1 MDIGIIGL
9 GLMGGS
15 LAYALKDKHRIYAY
29 DTNKDSLDFAL
40 ASGMIDQVCSSVS
53 LLFKKTN
60 IYFVCLYP
68 SAIIQFCRENCPL
81 FPKGSV
87 LIDISGVKESL
98 VEDLAGYLNDHIDFV
113 FTHPLAGSERSG
125 VEYASPTLFRNH
137 NLIITPTEK
146 NKKENLE
153 LVSRLGED
161 AGFDNISFMS
171 LKEHDELIA
180 FTSQLMHVVSLAL
193 MDASPKRADIGS
205 FIGDSFR
212 DLTRIAMINE
222 NLWYELFIKNDQFLI
237 QKIDD
242 LVLSLNKYKEAIR
255 NHDESELKKMMQS
268 AKATRQAIERGL
280 KE

>member
-1 MDIGIIGL
+1 
-9 GLMGGS
+9 
-15 LAYALKDKHRIYAY
+15 
-29 DTNKDSLDFAL
+29 
-40 ASGMIDQVCSSVS
+40 
-53 LLFKKTN
+53 
-60 IYFVCLYP
+60 
-68 SAIIQFCRENCPL
+68 
-81 FPKGSV
+81 
-87 LIDISGVKESL
+87 
-98 VEDLAGYLNDHIDFV
+98 
-113 FTHPLAGSERSG
+113 
-125 VEYASPTLFRNH
+125 
-137 NLIITPTEK
+137 
-146 NKKENLE
+146 
-153 LVSRLGED
+153 
-161 AGFDNISFMS
+161 
-171 LKEHDELIA
+171 
-180 FTSQLMHVVSLAL
+180 